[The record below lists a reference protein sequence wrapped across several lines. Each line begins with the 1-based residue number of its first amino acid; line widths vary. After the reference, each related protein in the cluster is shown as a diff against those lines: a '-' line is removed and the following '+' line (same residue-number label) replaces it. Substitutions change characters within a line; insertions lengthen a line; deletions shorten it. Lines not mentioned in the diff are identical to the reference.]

1 MSFFDK
7 VTKAVSE
14 TVDRGKK
21 EVDQFMR
28 IQKVKGEIGKEEEGI
43 RAASARAQQA
53 KQEIG
58 DRVIGRLRA
67 GTLDDAD
74 LQAQADRVVAI
85 DAEIAGH
92 QAVIAEK
99 RAEIA
104 RIEAEGAAP
113 PLAASPAPPAPA
125 ASAEPAV
132 PPPLPGTVP
141 AAPPAATPPPLPAP
155 EPPSSPVTTT
165 CSQCGAAIA
174 ASAAFCTECGAK
186 LS

>member
-43 RAASARAQQA
+43 RAATARAQQV

-58 DRVIGRLRA
+58 DEVIARLKA
-67 GTLDDAD
+67 GTLVDAG
-74 LQAQADRVVAI
+74 LQAQAARVAAI
-85 DAEIAGH
+85 DGEIDGH
-92 QAVIAEK
+92 HAVIAEK
-99 RAEIA
+99 RSEIA
-104 RIEAEGAAP
+104 RIEAEGTATAAAP
-113 PLAASPAPPAPA
+113 QAPPVPA
-125 ASAEPAV
+125 ASTAPAV
-132 PPPLPGTVP
+132 PPPLPGPVS
-141 AAPPAATPPPLPAP
+141 APPTVAVPPPLPPPGPAP
-155 EPPSSPVTTT
+155 SPVTTA
-165 CSQCGAAIA
+165 CSQCGAVIA
-174 ASAAFCTECGAK
+174 ASSAFCTECGAK

>member
-43 RAASARAQQA
+43 RAATARAQQA
-53 KQEIG
+53 KLEIG
-58 DRVIGRLRA
+58 DQVIARLKA
-67 GTLDDAD
+67 GTLDDAN
-74 LQAQADRVVAI
+74 LRAEADRVAAI

-92 QAVIAEK
+92 QSVIAEK

-104 RIEAEGAAP
+104 RIEAEGVAPTAAAP
-113 PLAASPAPPAPA
+113 LAPAVPA
-125 ASAEPAV
+125 ASAAPAG
-132 PPPLPGTVP
+132 PPPLPGTVL
-141 AAPPAATPPPLPAP
+141 AAPPAAMPPPLPPPGSAP
-155 EPPSSPVTTT
+155 SPVTTT
-165 CSQCGAAIA
+165 CSQCGAVIV